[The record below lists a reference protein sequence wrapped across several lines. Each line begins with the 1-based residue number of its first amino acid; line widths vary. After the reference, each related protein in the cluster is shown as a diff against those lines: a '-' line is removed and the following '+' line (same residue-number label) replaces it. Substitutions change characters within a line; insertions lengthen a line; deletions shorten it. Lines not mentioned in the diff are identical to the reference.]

1 MFELPLFPLNTV
13 LFPGTPIH
21 LHIFEERYKRM
32 IGLCLQE
39 SRPFGVVLIRSG
51 LEATGP
57 LAETYPIGCTAQIAQ
72 VERLEGGRLNIVA
85 IGQERVR
92 IFSFDASTQPYLL
105 GQAQVYPLENPDPAG
120 LELPASRLRRQFERF
135 VKLLLQSGS
144 DQVDLSQLP
153 QDVTSLA
160 YLAAAVLQLA
170 PLQKQELLAMDRAD
184 RLIDSLQRIYQR
196 ELSLMRAVLSDAD
209 SLQAGGFS
217 RN

>member
-32 IGLCLQE
+32 IGLCVQE

-51 LEATGP
+51 LEASGP
-57 LAETYPIGCTAQIAQ
+57 LAETYRVGCTAQVSQ
-72 VERLEGGRLNIVA
+72 VERLQGGRLNIVA

-92 IFSFDASTQPYLL
+92 ILSFDSSSQPYLV
-105 GQAQVYPLENPDPAG
+105 GQARNYPLDNPDPAG
-120 LELPASRLRRQFERF
+120 LELQANRLRRQFERF
-135 VKLLLQSGS
+135 IQLLLQPG
-144 DQVDLSQLP
+144 DNQVDLNQLP
-153 QDVTSLA
+153 QDVISLA

-170 PLQKQELLAMDRAD
+170 PLQKQELLAIERAD

-196 ELSLMRAVLSDAD
+196 ELSLMKAVLSDAD